1 MTRAE
6 ALTLLGLTPGCSD
19 EDVRAAYRWMVQ
31 AWHPD
36 RLPPSSDRRAAAT
49 ARTRSI
55 IEAFE
60 VLQEK
65 STSQDVKPEDPIPTR
80 GPRDSNRTPL
90 QFSERSPEKVVLE
103 PVEEVSRPRAQYGL
117 LLIAFVL
124 LGGVTSSLVLA
135 RSADPVQE
143 TAVGLELREVR
154 PSVPAP
160 ELIRS
165 VAVSTLVEVE
175 SAPLVR
181 YSVLIGAF
189 RDQVRAMALVR
200 QLERNAPRVWT
211 TIVPV
216 DIDGLVFHR
225 VLVGLEED
233 LGALD
238 SVISRV
244 SSALEEDPVSW
255 IIRDAAFTLCVSETP
270 SVVYAERVM
279 DRVAAHDIVPF
290 ALQSTDDSV
299 RVCAGAFSG
308 EQEADYLR
316 STLVAA
322 GFTPEF
328 IRPVGEPILQP

>member
-6 ALTLLGLTPGCSD
+6 ALTLLGLTAGCSD
-19 EDVRAAYRWMVQ
+19 EDVRVAYRWMVQ

-65 STSQDVKPEDPIPTR
+65 PASQDVKPEDPIPTR
-80 GPRDSNRTPL
+80 GPRDSNRNPL
-90 QFSERSPEKVVLE
+90 QFSERSPEKMVLE
-103 PVEEVSRPRAQYGL
+103 RVEKVSRPRSQYGL

-143 TAVGLELREVR
+143 TVVGVEPREVS
-154 PSVPAP
+154 PSVLASEP
-160 ELIRS
+160 IRS
-165 VAVSTLVEVE
+165 VAVTTVVEAEPV
-175 SAPLVR
+175 PLVR
-181 YSVLIGAF
+181 YSVSIGAF
-189 RDQVRAMALVR
+189 RDQGRAMALVR
-200 QLERNAPRVWT
+200 QLERDALRVWM

-216 DIDGLVFHR
+216 DVDGVVFHR

-233 LGALD
+233 SGALD

-244 SSALEEDPVSW
+244 SLALKEDPASW
-255 IIRDAAFTLCVSETP
+255 ILRDAAFTLCVSETP
-270 SVVYAERVM
+270 SVVDAERVM

-290 ALQSTDDSV
+290 ALQSTDESV

-322 GFTPEF
+322 GFRPEF

>member
-65 STSQDVKPEDPIPTR
+65 PTSQDVKPEDPIPTR
-80 GPRDSNRTPL
+80 GPRDSSRNPL
-90 QFSERSPEKVVLE
+90 QYSERSPEKVVLE
-103 PVEEVSRPRAQYGL
+103 PVEELSRPRSQYGL

-124 LGGVTSSLVLA
+124 LGGVTASLVLA

-143 TAVGLELREVR
+143 TAVGLAAREVS
-154 PSVPAP
+154 PLVPAP
-160 ELIRS
+160 DPIRG
-165 VAVSTLVEVE
+165 VAVTTVVEAE
-175 SAPLVR
+175 SVPLVR
-181 YSVLIGAF
+181 YSVSIGAF
-189 RDQVRAMALVR
+189 RDRVRAMALVR
-200 QLERNAPRVWT
+200 QLELNALRVWM

-216 DIDGLVFHR
+216 DVDGIVFHR
-225 VLVGLEED
+225 VLVGMEED
-233 LGALD
+233 PKALD

-244 SSALEEDPVSW
+244 SLALKEDPASW
-255 IIRDAAFTLCVSETP
+255 ILRDAAFTLCVSETP
-270 SVVYAERVM
+270 SVVDAERVM

-290 ALQSTDDSV
+290 ALQSTDESV

-322 GFTPEF
+322 GFRPEF

>member
-31 AWHPD
+31 ASHPD

-90 QFSERSPEKVVLE
+90 QFSEPSPEKVVLE

-165 VAVSTLVEVE
+165 VAVSTVVEVE
-175 SAPLVR
+175 SVPLVR

-200 QLERNAPRVWT
+200 QLERNASRVWT

-216 DIDGLVFHR
+216 DIDGIVFHR

-244 SSALEEDPVSW
+244 SLALEEDPVSW

>member
-65 STSQDVKPEDPIPTR
+65 PTSQDVKPEDPIPTR
-80 GPRDSNRTPL
+80 GPRDSNRNPL

-103 PVEEVSRPRAQYGL
+103 PVEEVSRPRSQHSL

-124 LGGVTSSLVLA
+124 LGGVTASLVLA

-143 TAVGLELREVR
+143 TAVGLEPREVS

-160 ELIRS
+160 EPIRS
-165 VAVSTLVEVE
+165 VALTTAVEAE
-175 SAPLVR
+175 SDPLVR
-181 YSVLIGAF
+181 YSVSIGAF
-189 RDQVRAMALVR
+189 RDQVRAMAVIR
-200 QLERNAPRVWT
+200 QLERNAVRVWT

-216 DIDGLVFHR
+216 DVDGIVFHR

-233 LGALD
+233 PGSLD
-238 SVISRV
+238 PVISRV
-244 SSALEEDPVSW
+244 SMALKEDPESW
-255 IIRDAAFTLCVSETP
+255 ILRDAAFTLCLSETP
-270 SVVYAERVM
+270 SVVDAERVM

-290 ALQSTDDSV
+290 ALQSADDSV